1 LGQDCDQAA
10 TCSYLPVAA
19 RLRDGHRTS
28 ALFTPIWLRR
38 LFTLVF
44 ARGSVSTTALGAE
57 VAASFLPFVLC
68 GASMLLCLRARQRAQ
83 RKRLVLVY
91 AVVLAPFAFSY
102 PAWILFLFVLYVSGR
117 YTGPMP

>member
-1 LGQDCDQAA
+1 MIRPQHALTCPLLLTCA
-10 TCSYLPVAA
+10 TAIGLLSL
-19 RLRDGHRTS
+19 S
-28 ALFTPIWLRR
+28 APIWLARM
-38 LFTLVF
+38 FTLVF
-44 ARGSVSTTALGAE
+44 ARGSVSTTA
-57 VAASFLPFVLC
+57 SFLPFVLG